1 VRSEDAVMPETPEEP
16 VDGDDVP
23 VAPAFEAPHRNGA
36 VHHDE
41 GGRPKRKHAP
51 WEFLI
56 LTLFVLILCIGIIL
70 GWTLVGSKSPEK
82 LDAQTAAQ
90 VSAACDTAVA
100 KLKALPDPDPRG
112 NGTERAGRVRAEN
125 APLRQMVAEIA
136 AVHPKSST
144 QAKGLEGW
152 TKDWSRMIDAR
163 VTYADAL
170 EALAHSSNPNGR
182 VRFIYPASNAITPVT
197 SNMDDYVRESTPRLN
212 SCFTTALQLE
222 IVEGPRVYEK
232 VTS

>member
-1 VRSEDAVMPETPEEP
+1 MPDTPEEP
-16 VDGDDVP
+16 VAGDDVP
-23 VAPAFEAPHRNGA
+23 AAPAFEAPHSNGA
-36 VHHDE
+36 VHHDDDP
-41 GGRPKRKHAP
+41 PKRKHAP

-56 LTLFVLILCIGIIL
+56 LTLFVLLLCIGIIL

-112 NGTERAGRVRAEN
+112 NGSERAARVRAEN
-125 APLRQMVAEIA
+125 VPLREMVAQIA
-136 AVHPKSST
+136 QVHPKSST

-163 VTYADAL
+163 ATYADSLA
-170 EALAHSSNPNGR
+170 ALASSNPNGR
-182 VRFIYPASNAITPVT
+182 VRFIYPASNAITPIT
-197 SNMDDYVRESTPRLN
+197 QNMDDYVRESTPRLN

>member
-1 VRSEDAVMPETPEEP
+1 VGNEDAVMPDTPEEP
-16 VDGDDVP
+16 VDGDEVP
-23 VAPAFEAPHRNGA
+23 AAPAFEEPHRNGA
-36 VHHDE
+36 VHNDDDP
-41 GGRPKRKHAP
+41 PKRKHAP

-56 LTLFVLILCIGIIL
+56 LTLFVLLLCIGIIL

-112 NGTERAGRVRAEN
+112 NGSERAARVRAEN
-125 APLRQMVAEIA
+125 IPLREMVAEIA

-163 VTYADAL
+163 VAYADSLA
-170 EALAHSSNPNGR
+170 ALAHSSNPNGR

-212 SCFTTALQLE
+212 SCFTAALQLE